1 MAIFVLDISNSQLLF
16 NERVAEELAA
26 AGHDVTMILMT
37 PQPDRDNTDIRINSG
52 IKGNEKSLEIFE
64 EPAIR
69 FLVHVLK
76 ATVKISRKEM
86 EDKEEEFIY
95 EEVPGWKMIERI
107 RMQTTLLVETC
118 RATLEQP
125 KFLKW
130 LEKEHFDVAFAPMF
144 DVCTVGLVHAANI
157 PGWIW
162 LNSGSVMDY
171 IAYLT
176 GIPVIPS
183 YVPPMMM
190 EAAGELNFMQRV
202 KSMIGHGLTKL
213 IWTRLVAVPQTQ
225 LFRTLISPG
234 FPDLQDLAAK
244 CPLIM
249 ANTNDLYE
257 MPRPTLA
264 KVVNIGGVGMAS
276 AVKPIPEKLP
286 EHIAKIM
293 DKGDGAILFSFGSVA
308 PAYKMPMRWKKI
320 FLDTFK
326 RFPNYQ
332 FLLRYEKD
340 DIKDMLPPNVH
351 LFTWMPQT
359 DMLSHPNVRAF
370 ITHGGYSSFQ
380 EAVIAGVPLITI
392 PLFGDQSKNARL
404 AEHHGFSLVLLK
416 GELSV
421 DTVSNALEEVTTN
434 PRSMETAQ
442 RLSRM
447 LKLQPVKPAE
457 LLVGWSEFVAEF
469 HTLENLEPAGIKLN
483 FFQYY
488 SLDVMALLLF
498 VLFVLLL
505 ILVVATKLL
514 KCLLTRV
521 LSLVFRPKKQKKA

>member
-1 MAIFVLDISNSQLLF
+1 
-16 NERVAEELAA
+16 
-26 AGHDVTMILMT
+26 MILIS
-37 PQPDRDNTDIRINSG
+37 PQADRDNTDIPIKSG
-52 IKGNEKSLEIFE
+52 IK
-64 EPAIR
+64 
-69 FLVHVLK
+69 VHGLK

-86 EDKEEEFIY
+86 EDKVEEFIY
-95 EEVPGWKMIERI
+95 EELPGWKMIERLK
-107 RMQTTLLVETC
+107 MQTTLLVETC

-144 DVCTVGLVHAANI
+144 DVCTVGLVHAAKI

-190 EAAGELNFMQRV
+190 EAAGELNFMQRI
-202 KSMIGHGLTKL
+202 KSLIGHGLTKL

-225 LFRTLISPG
+225 LFRTIISPD

-264 KVVNIGGVGMAS
+264 KVVNIGGVGMVS
-276 AVKPIPEKLP
+276 DVKPIPEKLP
-286 EHIAKIM
+286 DHIAKIM

-308 PAYKMPMRWKKI
+308 PTYKMPMRWKKI
-320 FLDTFK
+320 FLETFK

-340 DIKDMLPPNVH
+340 DINDMLPPNVH

-370 ITHGGYSSFQ
+370 ITHGGYNSFQ
-380 EAVIAGVPLITI
+380 EAVLAGVPLITI

-421 DTVSNALEEVTTN
+421 EALSGALEEVTTN
-434 PRSMETAQ
+434 PRYMETAQ

-447 LKLQPVKPAE
+447 LKLQPVKPAD

-488 SLDVMALLLF
+488 SLDVITLLLS
-498 VLFVLLL
+498 VLLL
-505 ILVVATKLL
+505 TLAVTTKLL
-514 KCLLTRV
+514 KFIFTRV
-521 LSLVFRPKKQKKA
+521 LSLVFRPKKEKKA